1 MRHLKRIRD
10 GALSLLAVLGG
21 IATIALM
28 LHVTADVA
36 LRNTLNKP
44 IPATYEIVTHYYM
57 IALAFIPLAWVE
69 RTGAM
74 VQVELIDPFMGPG
87 LTRLS
92 NRLVGLI
99 SLVVYAAL
107 FWVTAGTALKNFDT
121 GTYVMAQT
129 TRLAT
134 WPAYFILPLGFGL
147 AMIVALIRLVSPHE
161 EHGA

>member
-1 MRHLKRIRD
+1 MRQLKRIRD
-10 GALSLLAVLGG
+10 GALSLLALIGG

-28 LHVTADVA
+28 LHVTLDVA
-36 LRNTLNKP
+36 LRNTINKP

-69 RTGAM
+69 RTGGM
-74 VQVELIDPFMGPG
+74 VQVELLDPFMGPG

-99 SLVVYAAL
+99 STVIYAAL
-107 FWVTAGTALKNFDT
+107 FWVTALTALKNFDT

-134 WPAYFILPLGFGL
+134 WPAFFMLPLGFGL
-147 AMIVALIRLVSPHE
+147 AAVVSAIRLISPHE
-161 EHGA
+161 ETQA